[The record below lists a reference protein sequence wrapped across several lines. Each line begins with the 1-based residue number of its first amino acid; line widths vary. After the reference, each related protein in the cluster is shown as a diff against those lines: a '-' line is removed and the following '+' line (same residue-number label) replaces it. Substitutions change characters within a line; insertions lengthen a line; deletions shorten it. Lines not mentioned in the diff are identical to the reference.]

1 MKFGEAIEALRSGCI
16 IRREAWK
23 PDMRMIIGDDFDWR
37 KPGESYFVF
46 TDEVEAR
53 GHGHLISVNDVL
65 AEDWVI
71 CWELGQGFPVD
82 NEGESGN
89 D

>member
-1 MKFGEAIEALRSGCI
+1 MKFGEAIEALRNGYA
-16 IRREAWK
+16 IRRPGWK
-23 PDMRMIIGDDFDWR
+23 EDWMLSIGISLDFDWKSR
-37 KPGESYFVF
+37 HERYFSIDK
-46 TDEVEAR
+46 T
-53 GHGHLISVNDVL
+53 ICVNDVL

-82 NEGESGN
+82 NEGETSN